1 MPTVSTGNYTIGM
14 VDLYFEAT
22 VAHASLLA
30 TDSTV
35 ETGKGGAFRTDA
47 RSLGNIVGLELN
59 PDITYVDHFVADRGT
74 RKKDKTTTSMVSL
87 TIPFTFDE
95 MNYNNLQRYF
105 VGSSLSNTTIAP
117 FEKALFTGCAQM
129 VFRTDVGKKILLT
142 LNWVKCWN
150 LLKSFYHS
158 IIGNDKCDGLKSERI
173 GQSAAKSLKGFK
185 SMGKVQRLENE
196 ANQPICFPRTPN
208 TLLGVM
214 I

>member
-1 MPTVSTGNYTIGM
+1 LPTVSTGNYTIGM

-129 VFRTDVGKKILLT
+129 VFRTDVGKGMTYFIPKCQIRPNGSLAISGESWWTGPCVLEILYYNT
-142 LNWVKCWN
+142 DHWASKP
-150 LLKSFYHS
+150 Y
-158 IIGNDKCDGLKSERI
+158 GLVLASDI
-173 GQSAAKSLKGFK
+173 
-185 SMGKVQRLENE
+185 
-196 ANQPICFPRTPN
+196 
-208 TLLGVM
+208 
-214 I
+214 